1 MERGRLCLPLILQM
15 TGFLRKKLFSITV
28 QGCRTNL
35 YEADAIM
42 ASLEKRGAYHYEQRP
57 DFAVIVSCSITAT
70 ADKKFRKLVRRLRR
84 EHPDI
89 VIVATG
95 CCVQQLTDQ
104 ELDELGI
111 DIAVGNRQKY
121 LIPDLLE
128 EYFACGG
135 RPSGAYVDDI
145 RNEESWDAL
154 QLDAPRLHTRAFLK
168 LQDGCDHFC
177 SYCIVPYVRGKS
189 VQRNFDDALA
199 EAERIVK
206 GKCPEIVLTGV
217 HLGLFERLPEFVRT
231 IGRIDGLKR
240 IRFGSIEPLAITEEL
255 LDAIA
260 DTPAFCRHLHI
271 PLQSGD
277 DSVLQRMNRGY
288 SSADFARIVGR
299 VREKLGQQT
308 HISTDFMLGFPGED
322 AASFERSLAF
332 AEEMK
337 FGKMHVFP
345 YSPREGTAAEKWE
358 RVGSTEIR
366 EREIKTLELA
376 DRLHKA
382 YCTQWLD
389 RSVEILVE
397 EVKNGV
403 MTGLTPEYV
412 RVAAKAPEGVRKKDI
427 LTVTAT
433 EYRDGIITDGADVE
447 EVEED

>member
-1 MERGRLCLPLILQM
+1 M

-42 ASLEKRGAYHYEQRP
+42 NSLEKRGAFHYEQRP
-57 DFAVIVSCSITAT
+57 DFAVIVSCSITAA
-70 ADKKFRKLVRRLRR
+70 ADRKFRKQVRKLRR
-84 EHPDI
+84 EHPNI
-89 VIVATG
+89 VIVAAG
-95 CCVQQLTDQ
+95 CCVQQLTDE

-135 RPSGAYVDDI
+135 RPSAAYAADI
-145 RNEESWDAL
+145 RTEEGWDAL

-189 VQRNFDDALA
+189 VQRDFDDALA
-199 EAERIVK
+199 EANRIVK
-206 GKCPEIVLTGV
+206 AKCPEIVLTGV
-217 HLGLFERLPEFVRT
+217 HLGLYERLPEFVRAL
-231 IGRIDGLKR
+231 GEIDGLKR
-240 IRFGSIEPLAITEEL
+240 IRFGSVEPLAVTDEL
-255 LDAIA
+255 LDVLA

-277 DSVLQRMNRGY
+277 DGVLKRMNRGY
-288 SSADFARIVGR
+288 ASADFARVVER
-299 VREKLGQQT
+299 VRRKLGDET
-308 HISTDFMLGFPGED
+308 HISTDFMLGFAGED
-322 AASFERSLAF
+322 DAAFRRSLAF
-332 AEEMK
+332 AEEMR

-358 RVGSTEIR
+358 RAGSAEVK
-366 EREIKTLELA
+366 ERETETLETA
-376 DRLHKA
+376 ARLHKT
-382 YCTQWLD
+382 YCARWLNKP
-389 RSVEILVE
+389 VEILVE
-397 EVKNGV
+397 EVKDGV

-412 RVAAKAPEGVRKKDI
+412 RVAAKASAEVKKRD
-427 LTVTAT
+427 TARVVAT
-433 EYRDGIITDGADVE
+433 EYRNGIITDGSSAE
-447 EVEED
+447 EFEEE